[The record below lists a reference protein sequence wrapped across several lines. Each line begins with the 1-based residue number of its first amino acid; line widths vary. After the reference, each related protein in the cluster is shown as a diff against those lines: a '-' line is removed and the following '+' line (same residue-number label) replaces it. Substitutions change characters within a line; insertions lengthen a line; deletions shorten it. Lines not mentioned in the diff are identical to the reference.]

1 MSNPAVIHSKLS
13 FSGRSRW
20 AACPVSVHLSAG
32 VVDVSGPAA
41 EEGTLA
47 HAIAEHYVRQKYD
60 LPGAVAG
67 VPVDVVPPEGL
78 DLKGLSPAEWN
89 EQLRRHG
96 YDYLEYVRSY
106 SVLDPGAVVT
116 IERKVALPSIHAQ
129 LFGTA
134 DCLVWAPS
142 SQTLIVIDYK
152 YGFGDVDVGTVDA
165 PNPQLAAYAAAAAEE
180 FNLKPRTFVLA
191 VYQPRRPGGKPNQE
205 LVLPGTWR
213 ALERAKLDAEAAAV
227 DAAGTPGHEAAAPRP
242 GGHCRYCKGK
252 ARCTA
257 TQGAA
262 RTALA
267 VHAGHKS
274 LLDMT
279 AEEVVVVWKA
289 KTAFKAF
296 WEDIE
301 ERIKQLAREGA
312 PGLSTKTTQ
321 GRRMWADPR
330 AAALTL
336 LALGRADLV
345 QPASVTEALPVIPE
359 DMHEALIKRAASSVT
374 IVAVDPA
381 KPGEVEAVFAKYSV
395 DNGQSND

>member
-20 AACPVSVHLSAG
+20 AACPVSVHLSTG
-32 VVDVSGPAA
+32 VEDVSGPAA

-47 HAIAEHYVRQKYD
+47 HAIAEHYVRQAYG
-60 LPGAVAG
+60 LPGAVDG
-67 VPVDVVPPEGL
+67 EPVDVQPPEGC
-78 DLKGLSPAEWN
+78 DLKGKTVAEWN
-89 EQLRRHG
+89 AQLRAHG
-96 YDYLEYVRSY
+96 RDYCDYVRSFT
-106 SVLDPGAVVT
+106 VLDPSAVVT

-134 DCLVWAPS
+134 DCLVWCPS

-152 YGFGDVDVGTVDA
+152 YGFGDVDVGTVEA
-165 PNPQLAAYAAAAAEE
+165 PNAQLAAYAVAAAEE
-180 FNLKPRTFVLA
+180 FKLKPRNFVLA
-191 VYQPRRPGGKPNQE
+191 VYQPRRPGGKPAQT
-205 LVLPGTWR
+205 LVLPGDWLP
-213 ALERAKLDAEAAAV
+213 LERAKLTDQAAAV
-227 DAAGTPGHEAAAPRP
+227 EAAGIPGHAATTPRP
-242 GGHCRYCKGK
+242 GDHCRYCKGK

-257 TQGAA
+257 THSAA

-279 AEEVVVVWKA
+279 ADEIVIVWKA
-289 KTAFKAF
+289 RTAFKAF
-296 WEDIE
+296 WEDVE

-330 AAALTL
+330 TAALTL

-345 QPASVTEALPVIPE
+345 QPASVTDALPVIPE
-359 DMHEALIKRAASSVT
+359 NMHETLIKRAASSVT
-374 IVAVDPA
+374 IVAVDA
-381 KPGEVEAVFAKYSV
+381 AQPGEVEAVFAKYTV